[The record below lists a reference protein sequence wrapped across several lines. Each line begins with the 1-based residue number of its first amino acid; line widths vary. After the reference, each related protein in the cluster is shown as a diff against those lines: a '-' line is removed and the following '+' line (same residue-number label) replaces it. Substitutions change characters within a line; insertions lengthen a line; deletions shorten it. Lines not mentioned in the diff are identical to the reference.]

1 MAKITIEIDDNLD
14 DLVQDAIDGVKD
26 ILKDY
31 VEEND
36 PDSLPCISNDL
47 DYSGAVHEL
56 VDGLV
61 PVYTK
66 PIEDIWYLHKQELIS
81 AYEDAGIGD
90 NPLEN
95 DGKVAIFCYIEAKMH
110 DWYREHGEDYFN
122 SIKSDEIVDD

>member
-1 MAKITIEIDDNLD
+1 MAKITIEIDDNLN

-36 PDSLPCISNDL
+36 PDSLPCINNDL

-66 PIEDIWYLHKQELIS
+66 QIDDIWYLHKQELIR
-81 AYEDAGIGD
+81 AYEDAGVGD

-95 DGKVAIFCYIEAKMH
+95 DGMAAIYHYIHAKLNN
-110 DWYREHGEDYFN
+110 WYSEHGEDYFD
-122 SIKSDEIVDD
+122 SIKGDEIVDD